1 MAYPVQARNV
11 IFRAVKLG
19 DYRVW
24 GCAQSM
30 RLTVNTDIKETSTPV
45 TGRNRTFSSV
55 GLREWTITLG
65 GVLIL
70 RDESVVKNY
79 ALETISDDIMD
90 NGYDITIT
98 YTDDDGYIVVF
109 TGSVL
114 VPQTDIFK
122 DNGSLSKFNIEF
134 KGTGEYTV
142 EPVDDTEVI
151 GTLVK
156 SDSYTVAG
164 GVIQDNEWIG
174 LGTSNI
180 IEVCR
185 EGTEQLSMN
194 LPYSFNSGT
203 GTITPD
209 ADTTIDGQKMFV
221 IWTY

>member
-1 MAYPVQARNV
+1 MAYPVQSKNV
-11 IFRAVKLG
+11 IFRASKLG

-24 GCAQSM
+24 GCAQTM

-45 TGRNRTFSSV
+45 TGRDRTFASV
-55 GLREWTITLG
+55 GLREWSVNLG

-79 ALETISDDIMD
+79 AFETISDDVMD

-98 YTDDDGYIVVF
+98 FTDDGGFINVF

-114 VPQTDIFK
+114 VPQSDFFK
-122 DNGSLSKFNIEF
+122 ENGSISKWSVEF
-134 KGTGEYTV
+134 KGTGGYTIL
-142 EPVDDTEVI
+142 PVDDTTVI
-151 GTLVK
+151 GTLVT

-164 GVIQDNEWIG
+164 GVIQNNDWIG
-174 LGTSNI
+174 LGASNI

-185 EGTEQLSMN
+185 EGTEQLSMG
-194 LPYSFNSGT
+194 LVYSFNSGT

-209 ADTTIDGQKMFV
+209 PSTTIDGQRMFV